1 MAFGKN
7 SKRTEL
13 VNSDIIRQFY
23 KNNNKCDHIYND
35 MIIIHMKNYYGK
47 FCNQKNHS
55 DNNDFQLQ

>member
-7 SKRTEL
+7 SKRKEL

-35 MIIIHMKNYYGK
+35 MIIFHMNLTLKILLRK
-47 FCNQKNHS
+47 I
-55 DNNDFQLQ
+55 L